1 MERAKLIVKNFG
13 PLKEIE
19 IEVREMVVFIGAQAS
34 GKSTLAK
41 LLSIFE
47 DENFRSDGNIT
58 FEEELKK
65 YNIYS
70 YLNTETFIEYTNFG
84 LVSSIIPFNLK
95 YSFGKFDKITPT
107 NIIEKYK
114 EIRNEN
120 PLIKELKSIEKFKTL
135 IKISLNY
142 CWEFD
147 KDFRNKLISIFPLKE
162 QKTELTRLFFK
173 GNIKEILSE
182 KHVDEVLTIFKS
194 EKVFEN
200 YLKLYKIIVLTFP
213 KIFLQDSIYIPTE
226 RIFLHLIAENTLG
239 LINNN
244 VQIPKHLLNS
254 GQDYEKAIQTIKELP
269 LSIIDKK
276 LKYKREGKSSYIY
289 HNEREKIDLLE
300 SASGLQ
306 SIIPILLLVEY
317 SKSLKDKYNFN
328 FVVEE
333 PELNLYP
340 KAQHELIK
348 YLVKNCLLDRKNLIL
363 TTHSPFILASI
374 NNLLLAFDKGQSKA
388 KEVIKI
394 IKKET
399 WLNPKNFIAYE
410 LKNGKAKLIMDDKL
424 GQIKENMIDNVS
436 DSFSNEFDKLLDL

>member
-13 PLKEIE
+13 PLKDIE
-19 IEVREMVVFIGAQAS
+19 IEVREMVTFIGAQAS

-47 DENFRSDGNIT
+47 DEDFRKDDTISFEVELRKYNIFSYLKDNT
-58 FEEELKK
+58 YISYEQGSLGLIFGFKFDEKKAIKYNDRESILKK
-65 YNIYS
+65 YVESTKNGS
-70 YLNTETFIEYTNFG
+70 DLE
-84 LVSSIIPFNLK
+84 
-95 YSFGKFDKITPT
+95 
-107 NIIEKYK
+107 
-114 EIRNEN
+114 
-120 PLIKELKSIEKFKTL
+120 
-135 IKISLNY
+135 
-142 CWEFD
+142 
-147 KDFRNKLISIFPLKE
+147 E
-162 QKTELTRLFFK
+162 QKTHFDLLVKRDFYFSSYKNIDEKIWDKIKVKIKSDLIFQERLDIAKFL
-173 GNIKEILSE
+173 N
-182 KHVDEVLTIFKS
+182 VY
-194 EKVFEN
+194 EKVLAEFSI
-200 YLKLYKIIVLTFP
+200 YVLY
-213 KIFLQDSIYIPTE
+213 DSLYIPTE
-226 RIFLHLIAENTLG
+226 RHFIHLIAENALG

-244 VQIPKHLLNS
+244 VQIPRYLLNS

-269 LSIIDKK
+269 LNIIDKK
-276 LKYKREGKSSYIY
+276 FNYKREGKTSYIY
-289 HNEREKIDLLE
+289 HNENEKIDLLE

-348 YLVKNCLLDRKNLIL
+348 YLVKNCLFDRKNLIL

-374 NNLLLAFDKGQSKA
+374 NNLLLAYDKGQIKP
-388 KEVIKI
+388 KEVNKI
-394 IKKET
+394 IKKES

-424 GQIKENMIDNVS
+424 GQIKENMIDLIS
-436 DSFSNEFDKLLDL
+436 DEFSIEFDKLLDL